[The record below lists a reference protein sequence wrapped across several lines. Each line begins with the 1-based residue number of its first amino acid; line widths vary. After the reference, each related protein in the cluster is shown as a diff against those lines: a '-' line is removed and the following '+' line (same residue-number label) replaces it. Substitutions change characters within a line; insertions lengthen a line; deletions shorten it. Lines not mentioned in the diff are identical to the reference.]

1 LHYTNGEWVTVENI
15 AINATSNTVTGIVT
29 SLSPFTVGTQTG
41 STGSGGTQ
49 SDGPYS
55 SGGGGGGESST
66 PRYEAYPL
74 QIHSVSYDT
83 CDTNMARIVVGPEY
97 DKMDI
102 VVKTS
107 TGFVTAKMVGVDP
120 VSNHVIF
127 EAPLYTDRGT
137 IQVSASV
144 FMDSLFLRA
153 TPFLTTLMPCA
164 PELIP
169 EQEQPAQEEFQK
181 PDAFI
186 TQIQCSVGTTLVDGE
201 CIPVQIGVILLL
213 VILFV
218 GLALALPIWKILR
231 RRAELLEQV
240 EVIRPPTEEYVP
252 EVLRK
257 PPEIEIPEP
266 EIETPEP
273 EIEIEDIVQ
282 LINSLQEQ
290 TIIQDHIHRMQ
301 SQLLELT
308 QEERTVQRNLTTIL
322 EQVYQ
327 EVRPKVLP
335 KIPPQLPLQ
344 LLALPAPKR
353 KYTKKKRTLTDEHKA
368 KIAAAKRGH
377 SLTLK
382 TKEKISIVK
391 KGRKMSDEHKAK
403 IAAAKRGRKMSDE
416 HKAKIA
422 AAHTGIKHSPQTK
435 QKMSESKKQN
445 KLERKK
451 KKSDLDELTRRYD
464 ILDQGKNDET
474 T

>member
-1 LHYTNGEWVTVENI
+1 M
-15 AINATSNTVTGIVT
+15 TGIVG

-41 STGSGGTQ
+41 STGSGVSQ
-49 SDGPYS
+49 NDGPYS
-55 SGGGGGGESST
+55 SGGGGGDSDT
-66 PRYEAYPL
+66 PRYESYPL

-83 CDTNMARIVVGPEY
+83 CDANMARIVVGPEY

-137 IQVSASV
+137 LQVSASV

-153 TPFLTTLMPCA
+153 NPFLTTLMPCA

-169 EQEQPAQEEFQK
+169 EQEQPAQEEFPK

-382 TKEKISIVK
+382 TKEKISTIK
-391 KGRKMSDEHKAK
+391 KGRKIKN
-403 IAAAKRGRKMSDE
+403 GQN
-416 HKAKIA
+416 
-422 AAHTGIKHSPQTK
+422 GISLG
-435 QKMSESKKQN
+435 KK
-445 KLERKK
+445 
-451 KKSDLDELTRRYD
+451 DL
-464 ILDQGKNDET
+464 
-474 T
+474 

>member
-1 LHYTNGEWVTVENI
+1 M
-15 AINATSNTVTGIVT
+15 
-29 SLSPFTVGTQTG
+29 GTQTG
-41 STGSGGTQ
+41 STGSGVSQ
-49 SDGPYS
+49 NDGPYS
-55 SGGGGGGESST
+55 SGGGGGDSDT
-66 PRYEAYPL
+66 PRYESYPL

-83 CDTNMARIVVGPEY
+83 CDTNMVRIVVGPEY

-102 VVKTS
+102 VVTTS

-153 TPFLTTLMPCA
+153 NPFLTTLMPCA

-186 TQIQCSVGTTLVDGE
+186 TPIECPLGTTLVDGE

-403 IAAAKRGRKMSDE
+403 IAAARRGRKMSDE
-416 HKAKIA
+416 HKRSEERRVGKECRSRW
-422 AAHTGIKHSPQTK
+422 SP
-435 QKMSESKKQN
+435 
-445 KLERKK
+445 
-451 KKSDLDELTRRYD
+451 YH
-464 ILDQGKNDET
+464 
-474 T
+474 

>member
-1 LHYTNGEWVTVENI
+1 
-15 AINATSNTVTGIVT
+15 
-29 SLSPFTVGTQTG
+29 
-41 STGSGGTQ
+41 
-49 SDGPYS
+49 
-55 SGGGGGGESST
+55 
-66 PRYEAYPL
+66 
-74 QIHSVSYDT
+74 
-83 CDTNMARIVVGPEY
+83 
-97 DKMDI
+97 
-102 VVKTS
+102 
-107 TGFVTAKMVGVDP
+107 
-120 VSNHVIF
+120 
-127 EAPLYTDRGT
+127 
-137 IQVSASV
+137 
-144 FMDSLFLRA
+144 
-153 TPFLTTLMPCA
+153 MPCA
-164 PELIP
+164 PEPVP
-169 EQEQPAQEEFQK
+169 EQEQPEREEFQK

-240 EVIRPPTEEYVP
+240 EITRRPVEEYVP

-257 PPEIEIPEP
+257 LPEIEIPEP

-422 AAHTGIKHSPQTK
+422 AAHAGIKHSPQTK